1 MIVWDEWPDV
11 GTLGIVCSH
20 LNLISVPQH
29 WFVSIS

>member
-1 MIVWDEWPDV
+1 MIVWDELLDV
-11 GTLGIVCSH
+11 ATLGIVCVH